1 MNVTRI
7 WRQMA
12 VGAGGG
18 LPVGSPAMLADP
30 AQLLASQADS
40 WQELPGDGQVEHDT
54 TLQVGR
60 AFCLTCRLK
69 RILCFFDV
77 IKL

>member
-1 MNVTRI
+1 
-7 WRQMA
+7 MA

-40 WQELPGDGQVEHDT
+40 WQELPGDRQVEHDT

-60 AFCLTCRLK
+60 AM
-69 RILCFFDV
+69 
-77 IKL
+77 